1 MVTFMVSGTPR
12 EVQLYVDDAAAASMD
27 GPLVFYWYGTGG
39 QPSQAE
45 SGLAAGIQTI
55 KAAGGVVVSPRHI
68 NDGVFPWI
76 QGNGIDY
83 LLADEV
89 IGCAQEKIGIDPRRV
104 HSLGFSAG
112 ALFTSQL
119 SFARSSYIASV
130 ATYSGGGS
138 AAPEDASNKFPA
150 MIFFG
155 GPNDMVVVNF
165 QEQSQIYLDALRGNG
180 QFAFLCN
187 HGRGH
192 SIPADAAPNVVK
204 FFLDHPFGTNPSPYA
219 SGLPAGFPAYCTL

>member
-1 MVTFMVSGTPR
+1 
-12 EVQLYVDDAAAASMD
+12 
-27 GPLVFYWYGTGG
+27 
-39 QPSQAE
+39 
-45 SGLAAGIQTI
+45 
-55 KAAGGVVVSPRHI
+55 
-68 NDGVFPWI
+68 
-76 QGNGIDY
+76 
-83 LLADEV
+83 V